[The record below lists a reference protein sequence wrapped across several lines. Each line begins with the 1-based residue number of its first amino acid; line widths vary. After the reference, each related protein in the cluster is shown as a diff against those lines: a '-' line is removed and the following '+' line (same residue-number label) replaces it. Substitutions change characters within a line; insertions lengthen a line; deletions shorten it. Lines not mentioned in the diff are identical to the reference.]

1 MKLVY
6 YTMPYSQLAQDQ
18 LSKFIHYCEEN
29 GIGYRI
35 FDLKFITNPNELIAL
50 KLHGIPTIRR
60 DDDEKGEHKEVF
72 GKFNKIDLETLCAED
87 ILQE

>member
-35 FDLKFITNPNELIAL
+35 FDLKYITNPNELIAL

-60 DDDEKGEHKEVF
+60 YDDEKGEHKEVF